1 MYQDRVSDSTI
12 FLFAPVIF
20 DVIFNFFI
28 DQFMRFPSTEQ
39 DWLKIEEESEELR
52 AFPNCIAALDGKHIA
67 LFHSLLVGLSYYNYK
82 GFR

>member
-20 DVIFNFFI
+20 
-28 DQFMRFPSTEQ
+28 MRFPSTEQ
-39 DWLKIEEESEELR
+39 DWLKIEAESEELR
-52 AFPNCIAALDGKHIA
+52 PFPNCIVALDGKHSFISS
-67 LFHSLLVGLSYYNYK
+67 FFSRIELLQLK

>member
-20 DVIFNFFI
+20 
-28 DQFMRFPSTEQ
+28 MRFPSTEQ
-39 DWLKIEEESEELR
+39 DWLKIEAESEELR
-52 AFPNCIAALDGKHIA
+52 PFPNCIAALDGKHIA
-67 LFHSLLVGLSYYNYK
+67 LFHSLLVGLSYYNCK